1 MKISCFELKQTGVLQ
16 PVNAEEVS
24 GRWRAGDGAFWVD
37 LDSYEVAQLKEWLDA
52 LDLPRFIKERCLDIG
67 KSTQMVLLPEYAF
80 LEITVFSDDELSS
93 LTNVGMLCLKNLL
106 ITLHPEPIHNL
117 EKVHRSIDELKL
129 KDISTSGLLNILL
142 LIQANEAAAAA
153 RAVQASLTAM
163 DKRMDEDPDS
173 VDLDEIL
180 AAKQAVSGVIA
191 VSQEQKECFEVLDG
205 AETAVLDFTKLRG
218 SMQLLVS
225 TAGSVNRHADRM
237 ERRLVDLRQ
246 RYNTNQQDKTNHR
259 LAVLT
264 VISAV
269 FLPLSLLA
277 GIWGMNFTL
286 MPELQLS
293 FGYPLALALMVLIA
307 GGLAWFFYTRGWF
320 D

>member
-205 AETAVLDFTKLRG
+205 AETSVLDFTKLRG

-293 FGYPLALALMVLIA
+293 FGYPLALALMALIA
-307 GGLAWFFYTRGWF
+307 GGLAWFFYTRGLF

>member
-1 MKISCFELKQTGVLQ
+1 LQ

-153 RAVQASLTAM
+153 RGLATPGTQFIRPRKSDHTNHRTAISSIFWSESI
-163 DKRMDEDPDS
+163 RT
-173 VDLDEIL
+173 
-180 AAKQAVSGVIA
+180 SGNHERRSSTSHKVCSMIIFRQPT
-191 VSQEQKECFEVLDG
+191 SDWR
-205 AETAVLDFTKLRG
+205 LRG
-218 SMQLLVS
+218 S
-225 TAGSVNRHADRM
+225 TADK
-237 ERRLVDLRQ
+237 RQ
-246 RYNTNQQDKTNHR
+246 TAMVRPCSHR
-259 LAVLT
+259 SLT
-264 VISAV
+264 
-269 FLPLSLLA
+269 
-277 GIWGMNFTL
+277 G
-286 MPELQLS
+286 
-293 FGYPLALALMVLIA
+293 
-307 GGLAWFFYTRGWF
+307 
-320 D
+320 

>member
-205 AETAVLDFTKLRG
+205 AETSVLDFTKLRG

-293 FGYPLALALMVLIA
+293 FGYPLALALMALIA

>member
-1 MKISCFELKQTGVLQ
+1 MKTSCFELKQTGVLQ

-93 LTNVGMLCLKNLL
+93 LTNVGMLCLKNVL

-205 AETAVLDFTKLRG
+205 AETAVLDFTKLGG

-269 FLPLSLLA
+269 FLPLTLLA